1 MERAMKTLLRMELAA
16 MAGMLM
22 AAMVVP
28 AAYAQRGYDAVGGEW
43 ILVMLAAVMGW
54 QLGKEFTK

>member
-1 MERAMKTLLRMELAA
+1 MTKVLKTLLQLETAA
-16 MAGMLM
+16 IAGMLM

-43 ILVMLAAVMGW
+43 ILVMLAAWAGW
-54 QLGKEFTK
+54 QIGKEFMK